1 MTVVAKYFVVRD
13 GVEIDQ
19 VFTEKKEAEAYDK
32 MLDAAQEIAALIN
45 QADLKIE
52 IDSPTIDEISIQL
65 AKNAPTV
72 AKILKSVKPIK
83 PASKEP
89 VDNTSIEGDA
99 IPQVKRKGRQPKSS
113 EKSKA
118 NS

>member
-1 MTVVAKYFVVRD
+1 M
-13 GVEIDQ
+13 
-19 VFTEKKEAEAYDK
+19 
-32 MLDAAQEIAALIN
+32 
-45 QADLKIE
+45 
-52 IDSPTIDEISIQL
+52 

-72 AKILKSVKPIK
+72 SKILKSVKPIK

-89 VDNTSIEGDA
+89 AADTSIEGDA
-99 IPQVKRKGRQPKSS
+99 IPQAKRRGRQPKSR